1 MHRILFR
8 KEFADKFDTDGR
20 AVAFL
25 YTSLFFAQIV
35 VSFCMGSIIKA
46 YGSAAAPMMMATITG
61 FLASLILCFLPI
73 PSRKLSIIVNY
84 LEDE

>member
-1 MHRILFR
+1 MNGILFQ

-25 YTSLFFAQIV
+25 YTSLFFAQIIL
-35 VSFCMGSIIKA
+35 SFGMGSIIKA
-46 YGSAAAPMMMATITG
+46 YGSAAAPMIVATITG

-73 PSRKLSIIVNY
+73 KRTKSIRSFAIN
-84 LEDE
+84 L